1 MSDLP
6 STIRAFTAISVSQ
19 DIVDNITARLES
31 LRAALADL
39 NIRWVPVANYHITLC
54 FIGDIPSVE
63 ADNIMPVVAKVSEE
77 FNPFTL
83 KVGHLRLFPSPET
96 GAVLVADVTRDEPL
110 MTLQAKLNHALLDA
124 GYDIPQRDKYR
135 PHMTLARLRKNRV
148 SPDLLEQPGECL
160 INPVSKVHLYRSW
173 KIKDESDGKKKV
185 VKNEIIRSHAFSQG
199 ELKITP
205 LWP

>member
-1 MSDLP
+1 MSELP
-6 STIRAFTAISVSQ
+6 STIRAFTALSVSQ
-19 DIVDNITARLES
+19 DIVDNVTARLMP

-39 NIRWVPVANYHITLC
+39 NIRWVPVDNYHITLC

-63 ADNIMPVVAKVSEE
+63 ADNILPVVAKVSEE
-77 FNPFTL
+77 FDPFAV

-96 GAVLVADVTRDEPL
+96 GAVLVADVARDEPL

-148 SPDLLEQPGECL
+148 SPELLERAGDYM
-160 INPVSKVHLYRSW
+160 INPVPEVHLYRSW
-173 KIKDESDGKKKV
+173 KITDKNGGKKKV
-185 VKNEIIRSHAFSQG
+185 VKNEIIRSH
-199 ELKITP
+199 ELSFKLTDA
-205 LWP
+205 